1 MRFLVESHHPD
12 WMIEE
17 PVQLVLLCETHGVAI
32 EIPPAGTR
40 GTKAPPS
47 GPVARGMM
55 AVVRRIHKLTGNKM
69 SGQPLLYLHTVGA
82 KSGQPRTAAV
92 MAFAEE
98 NDSWLVVAS
107 RGGTASHPSWLY
119 NIAAHPDRIEV
130 EIDGRK
136 VAVTAST
143 LSGEDRARA
152 WERITAIQPR
162 FSGYEA
168 KTDREI
174 PVMRLAAR

>member
-1 MRFLVESHHPD
+1 
-12 WMIEE
+12 MIEE

-98 NDSWLVVAS
+98 DDSWLVVAS

-136 VAVTAST
+136 VAVAASA

-152 WERITAIQPR
+152 WERITATQPR

>member
-1 MRFLVESHHPD
+1 M
-12 WMIEE
+12 
-17 PVQLVLLCETHGVAI
+17 AI
-32 EIPPAGTR
+32 EIPPVGSR

-47 GPVARGMM
+47 GPVARALM
-55 AVVRRIHKLTGNKM
+55 AVVRRVHKLTGNTM
-69 SGQPLLYLHTVGA
+69 SGQPLLYLHTAGA

-92 MAFAEE
+92 MAFA
-98 NDSWLVVAS
+98 DGHDTWLVVAS

-136 VAVTAST
+136 VAVTASM
-143 LSGEDRARA
+143 LSGEERTDA
-152 WERITAIQPR
+152 WTRITSSQPR
-162 FSGYEA
+162 FSDYEA

-174 PVMRLAAR
+174 PVVRLAAR

>member
-1 MRFLVESHHPD
+1 M
-12 WMIEE
+12 
-17 PVQLVLLCETHGVAI
+17 AI
-32 EIPPAGTR
+32 EIPNAGSR

-47 GPVARGMM
+47 GPIASAMM

-82 KSGQPRTAAV
+82 KSGRHRTAAV
-92 MAFAEE
+92 MAFAEG
-98 NDSWLVVAS
+98 DDTWLVVAS
-107 RGGTASHPSWLY
+107 RGGTAGHPSWLY

-136 VAVTAST
+136 IAVTAST
-143 LSGEDRARA
+143 LSGEERTGA
-152 WERITAIQPR
+152 WRRITTSQPR

-174 PVMRLAAR
+174 PVVRLAAR